1 MLSNLTIGRYL
12 CFHKRSVEIL
22 VDISIFVSA
31 KVSSFWKGIQQS
43 GLIIEMMI
51 QKKLKGLKKMKVLII
66 FNVKVFLGNKYN
78 SYIHTAPNAK
88 VVSSRNVWENCKET
102 KQERFSEAYL
112 ELTR

>member
-22 VDISIFVSA
+22 VDISISVSA

-66 FNVKVFLGNKYN
+66 SNVKVFLGNKYN
-78 SYIHTAPNAK
+78 SYIYTAPNAK
-88 VVSSRNVWENCKET
+88 VVSTRNVYEKTVKKRNK
-102 KQERFSEAYL
+102 KGFQR
-112 ELTR
+112 RI